1 MATWRRLFAVLLL
14 LALGAGGL
22 AALATQPA
30 FAQEQGR
37 VPGETLG
44 NTSDPEFWRAIRQGD
59 PGTVS
64 APNPAA
70 GVLIQSEGDN
80 WRAVRNG
87 PLSTYGVWGLI
98 GVIALLALF
107 FALRGRDP
115 DRARPQ
121 RRDRHPLQLR
131 RPLRPLAD
139 RDLLRGPGAD
149 RAQHALRAL
158 RAAPADRRRGVLLAD
173 HRRQVRARLHRLRL
187 HARPRAD
194 VRPLGR
200 PQLPQP
206 ARSGL
211 ARQGRRHVQARRAR
225 AGEEVQRRP
234 EDHLLAGDPGRH
246 LGQPVGRHA
255 AVAVPASRCSARPSP
270 G

>member
-22 AALATQPA
+22 AAVAMQPA
-30 FAQEQGR
+30 SAQEQGR

-44 NTSDPEFWRAIRQGD
+44 NTSDPDFWRAIRQGS

-98 GVIALLALF
+98 GSSRCSPCSSRCAAGSGSST
-107 FALRGRDP
+107 AAA
-115 DRARPQ
+115 AR
-121 RRDRHPLQLR
+121 RHPLQLR

-158 RAAPADRRRGVLLAD
+158 QRRVLDAHDGPPDRPQRQQRELEMRPGERDADDRDREADRR
-173 HRRQVRARLHRLRL
+173 
-187 HARPRAD
+187 
-194 VRPLGR
+194 
-200 PQLPQP
+200 
-206 ARSGL
+206 
-211 ARQGRRHVQARRAR
+211 
-225 AGEEVQRRP
+225 
-234 EDHLLAGDPGRH
+234 
-246 LGQPVGRHA
+246 
-255 AVAVPASRCSARPSP
+255 
-270 G
+270 